1 MQHLSRNQLLI
12 LLKTA
17 RAESERNW
25 CAILIGFWH
34 GLRVSEIVGRRT
46 KLQGTFG
53 TRKKAE
59 ARRRQFRGARISK
72 TTRLSRAG
80 RVPVYQVL
88 TSRPTFS
95 GGLTPESFADGF
107 LIVKRLKGSNKTTQP
122 LVYDK
127 NPLLNERSAVA
138 KILEGA
144 GPTKPLFP
152 ISRLRFWQLMQ
163 RYAATAGIPKHLAH
177 PHILKHSIAMQTI
190 RSAGIENVRTYL
202 GHKSIASTG
211 SYLQVDDDAAS
222 RAITGALRG
231 AR

>member
-25 CAILIGFWH
+25 TAILIGFWH

-59 ARRRQFRGARISK
+59 VRRRQFRGARICK
-72 TTRLSRAG
+72 TTRQTHTG
-80 RVPVYQVL
+80 RVPVYRVI

-95 GGLTPESFADGF
+95 GGLTPESFVDGF
-107 LIVKRLKGSNKTTQP
+107 LVVKRLKGSNKTVQP
-122 LVYDK
+122 LVRDK
-127 NPLLNERSAVA
+127 NPLLNERAAVA
-138 KILEGA
+138 KILA
-144 GPTKPLFP
+144 KATPLKTLFP
-152 ISRLRFWQLMQ
+152 ISRLRLWQLMQ
-163 RYAATAGIPKHLAH
+163 RYASAAGIPKHLAH

-190 RSAGIENVRTYL
+190 RKAGIENVRTYL

-211 SYLQVDDDAAS
+211 CYLQVDDDQAS
-222 RAITGALRG
+222 NAITGAMR
-231 AR
+231 A